1 MGAKNMDPK
10 KIDPVKKDRQRAAL
24 LASLSIILF
33 ALIYW
38 AIQIQDVLETLALA
52 TG

>member
-1 MGAKNMDPK
+1 MDAKEMDTL
-10 KIDPVKKDRQRAAL
+10 KKDRQLAAL
-24 LASLSIILF
+24 LASSSMIIF

-38 AIQIQDVLETLALA
+38 AIQIQDVFETLALA